1 MFEPILVPESAAIA
15 GWLIALALFVI
26 LEAATVSLVSIWF
39 AVGALAGL
47 ITSLFTGNLLYQ
59 LLAFALVSAA
69 ALAATKPLV
78 SRMRSRRPAAALGLE
93 RNIGRRAVVVQPVRP
108 GLSGRVR
115 LDGVDWS
122 AVCPSPLEAG
132 DECVVTAVDST
143 TLRVEPARQPAPE
156 TPSHL

>member
-1 MFEPILVPESAAIA
+1 MFAPIPVPEPAAIA
-15 GWLIALALFVI
+15 GWLIALAVFVVV
-26 LEAATVSLVSIWF
+26 EAATVSLVSIWF

-47 ITSLFTGNLLYQ
+47 VTSLFTHNLLYQ

-78 SRMRSRRPAAALGLE
+78 SRMRARKPAAVLGLE

-108 GLSGRVR
+108 GAPGRVR

-132 DECVVTAVDST
+132 EECVVTAVEST
-143 TLRVEPARQPAPE
+143 TLQVEPARDPDTARA
-156 TPSHL
+156 